1 MVLHSKDSEPPNN
14 TFLLEVCRRDFTD
27 PGDYVCGGPE
37 GQQLCSIIKTLETQT
52 HELKYAM
59 AGLKDI
65 SDTTGHPRSESLSYA
80 TLTYFC
86 SVPLFNRGS
95 TLLLCLADK
104 QKVEA
109 LSKGD

>member
-1 MVLHSKDSEPPNN
+1 M
-14 TFLLEVCRRDFTD
+14 
-27 PGDYVCGGPE
+27 
-37 GQQLCSIIKTLETQT
+37 CSIIKALETQT
-52 HELKYAM
+52 HELKCAM

-80 TLTYFC
+80 TLTSFC
-86 SVPLFNRGS
+86 SFPFFKRGS